1 MCAHCVKTFSRTT
14 RPRAQ
19 NFFITAR
26 NRPRGRLGSKL
37 YVSGYTNRL
46 VPRRA
51 EDPYGSLRWAYKRL
65 TALHETATALGQ
77 VRTLGASL
85 SASTCLLEGAGAVL
99 KAVERL
105 CARIPRT
112 RGDFLRSYQ

>member
-14 RPRAQ
+14 RSHAQ

-46 VPRRA
+46 VPRVA
-51 EDPYGSLRWAYKRL
+51 EDPCGSLRWAYKRL

-77 VRTLGASL
+77 VRALETLLRA
-85 SASTCLLEGAGAVL
+85 SASLLEGSGAVL
-99 KAVERL
+99 KTAERL
-105 CARIPRT
+105 CAHIPRT
-112 RGDFLRSYQ
+112 G